1 MMFLLPGLVA
11 CESHQYRC
19 ASGQCV
25 SEALRCD
32 GYRDCSDHSDEED
45 CVRPPRCPAQLRCPN
60 SHECLQREWL
70 CDGEDDCKDGSDE
83 KVKPREMRLS
93 WTMGMYLFV
102 FTLNVYLYQN
112 CEIPPVK
119 CRNYQ
124 WQCGDSSQ
132 CIPVFWR
139 CDGRE
144 DCRNGVDEYKC
155 EHFPPTDIQSV
166 LGRKNS

>member
-1 MMFLLPGLVA
+1 MTSLLTGLIA

-25 SEALRCD
+25 SEGLRCD
-32 GYRDCSDHSDEED
+32 GYPDCSDHSDEED

-70 CDGEDDCKDGSDE
+70 CDGEDDCQDGSDE
-83 KVKPREMRLS
+83 KVKPREKRKA
-93 WTMGMYLFV
+93 WTMGMSHFL
-102 FTLNVYLYQN
+102 FTLNVSHLYQN
-112 CEIPPVK
+112 CEIPPAK

-124 WQCGDSSQ
+124 WQCGDSGQ

-144 DCRNGVDEYKC
+144 DCLNGADEYKC
-155 EHFPPTDIQSV
+155 ELFSPRHPAFQYWD
-166 LGRKNS
+166 R